1 MKKRH
6 VFLIAVSLCLFV
18 AGNAFALTSEPD
30 YSGTILTD
38 FSGYTQDTDGVYNF
52 DLSSFNWGKGDA
64 DWNHLLTPVA
74 QTSGGY
80 VLKLEVEA
88 TYGTKYYY
96 SNADFNFFKAYQNDT
111 TGDYF
116 WAIEDGGGKK
126 FSDGSWWKSDK
137 DNNDVYASASS
148 AVPIPAAV
156 WLFGSGLLGLVGIRK
171 KVYKK

>member
-6 VFLIAVSLCLFV
+6 VVLIAVSLCLFV
-18 AGNAFALTSEPD
+18 AGNAFALNSEPA
-30 YSGTILTD
+30 YSGTIPTD

-64 DWNHLLTPVA
+64 DWNHLVTPEA
-74 QTSGGY
+74 TSGGY
-80 VLKLEVEA
+80 RLKLEVEA
-88 TYGTKYYY
+88 TTYGPKSYY
-96 SNADFNFFKAYQNDT
+96 SDTNKNFFKAYQNNA

-116 WAIEDGGGKK
+116 WAIEDGGGKSH
-126 FSDGSWWKSDK
+126 SDGTWGKSDK